1 MESGVAEPSDD
12 GAPEGEV
19 DSQEYDL
26 HGDDE
31 VHEVLLGY
39 GVEYFLVVRGKK
51 FLPRQ
56 GREGQYGSREGEKQ
70 GAKKQEQIESPEFAA
85 GGLAGEVDIFF
96 RQAQDEVLPEGG
108 AGWSV
113 HHFFI
118 HSTCHG
124 RRQWQTEDRD
134 LIFKSIP
141 VWCASCN
148 PELIRS

>member
-31 VHEVLLGY
+31 VHEVFLGY

-70 GAKKQEQIESPEFAA
+70 GAEKQEQIESPEFAA
-85 GGLAGEVDIFF
+85 GGLAGEVGIFF

-108 AGWSV
+108 ADWSI
-113 HHFFI
+113 HHFSI

-124 RRQWQTEDRD
+124 E
-134 LIFKSIP
+134 
-141 VWCASCN
+141 AAMAN
-148 PELIRS
+148 GRSGLDFQKHPRMVCVLQP